1 MLSLNALSCERDGQA
16 LFGPLDLAVS
26 PGDYIEVMGANGAG
40 KSTLLKTLAGLH
52 SQYSG
57 EYEAKSFLYQGHR
70 LGLDELLS
78 PVENLAW
85 FAGLEGQQ
93 VDRDSLLN
101 ALEATGVLDKAF
113 APCNT
118 LSAGQQRRAAMARW
132 LVSERTLWL
141 LDEPLT
147 ALDVSA
153 QTLLRHILAEH
164 CANGGAVVCA
174 THSPIE
180 VTNKVTVTLQALTEV
195 QCQGAEH

>member
-1 MLSLNALSCERDGQA
+1 
-16 LFGPLDLAVS
+16 LDLAVS

-40 KSTLLKTLAGLH
+40 KSTLLRTLAGLH
-52 SQYSG
+52 SQYTG
-57 EYEAKSFLYQGHR
+57 DYEAKSFLYQGHR
-70 LGLDELLS
+70 LGLDGLLS
-78 PVENLAW
+78 PLENLAW
-85 FAGLEGQQ
+85 FAALEGQQ
-93 VDRDSLLN
+93 VDNDSLLN
-101 ALEATGVLDKAF
+101 ALEATGVLVKAF
-113 APCNT
+113 ASCNT

-195 QCQGAEH
+195 QRQGAEH